1 MPFPHRTI
9 NDVPWV
15 TFILPWV
22 CRYKLTFVWFLVSIS
37 ALFHINTY
45 TKTERLDLMTT
56 INYYPGD
63 LPGQPFM
70 KFSTWKMKG
79 GAGSNIGDIG
89 MTAIGDHVCL
99 PIPSGVNSTYG
110 QGWDQEEVGAAKS
123 LGAAA
128 ASAGM
133 DSFSPN
139 SGVLDNV
146 KAMAKGGWEQVKDTL
161 GNTGVAAAGK
171 AAGMMAVGKVVGQ
184 GALQRATGEAA
195 FSNTYATY
203 GGPAFRTFQF
213 QFSFK
218 PLQWSDT
225 TRARAILEFFKQGS
239 FPKLITGGLW
249 RVYELPYVFKI
260 TYYDHNGAQHK
271 HLPQI
276 SQSALTD
283 LSVTY
288 GGDMYTEFRRGSSPV
303 QIDLSLSFREVAL
316 LTRNDVGEMKY

>member
-63 LPGQPFM
+63 LPGQPFV

-79 GAGSNIGDIG
+79 GTGSNIGDIG

-99 PIPSGVNSTYG
+99 PIPSGVNVTYG

-123 LGAAA
+123 LGAAT
-128 ASAGM
+128 ASEAM
-133 DSFSPN
+133 DSLSPE

-146 KAMAKGGWEQVKDTL
+146 KAMAKGGWEQVKESL

-171 AAGMMAVGKVVGQ
+171 AAGMLAVGKVVGQ
-184 GALQRATGEAA
+184 GALQRATGAAA

-213 QFSFK
+213 AFSMK
-218 PLQWSDT
+218 PLSWEDNVKIIDIVS
-225 TRARAILEFFKQGS
+225 FFKEGS
-239 FPKLITGGLW
+239 APDLITGGLW
-249 RVYELPYVFKI
+249 RVYELPYVFTI
-260 TYYDHNGAQHK
+260 TFYDNEGVRHH
-271 HLPQI
+271 HLPMI

-283 LSVTY
+283 VSVTY
-288 GGDMYTEFRRGSSPV
+288 GGDMYSEFENGAPV
-303 QIDLSLSFREVAL
+303 QTDIQLSFREIAL
-316 LTRNDVGEMKY
+316 LSKADMQTNFY

>member
-1 MPFPHRTI
+1 
-9 NDVPWV
+9 
-15 TFILPWV
+15 
-22 CRYKLTFVWFLVSIS
+22 
-37 ALFHINTY
+37 
-45 TKTERLDLMTT
+45 MTT
-56 INYYPGD
+56 LNYYPGD

-70 KFSTWKMKG
+70 KFSTFKMKG
-79 GAGSNIGDIG
+79 GTGSAIGDIG

-110 QGWDQEEVGAAKS
+110 QGWDQEEVDPAKS
-123 LGAAA
+123 LGAEMARGA
-128 ASAGM
+128 L
-133 DSFSPN
+133 DSFSAN
-139 SGVLDNV
+139 SGVVDNV
-146 KAMAKGGWEQVKDTL
+146 KAMVKAGWEPVKDSL
-161 GNTGVAAAGK
+161 ANTGAGGATK
-171 AAGMMAVGKVVGQ
+171 AAGMMAVGKLVGQ
-184 GALQRATGEAA
+184 GAVQRATGSAA

-239 FPKLITGGLW
+239 FPKLIIGGLW
-249 RVYELPYVFKI
+249 RVYELPYVFTI
-260 TYYDHNGAQHK
+260 TYYDHNGAKHK

-316 LTRNDVGEMKY
+316 LSRDDVARMSY